1 MHKTIT
7 NEKEV
12 MKPEGN
18 HLYPRTGKRGVPQQF
33 PRRLY
38 NMLETEAREQSD
50 HDRLISWSPSGNA
63 FMIED
68 PVLFAS
74 LTLPKY
80 FKTSVFSS
88 FQRNMNLY
96 GFVKVRKGPEAG
108 MYYHPDFVRGKPEN
122 LHKLTKCK
130 TATDRKISLGEAA
143 LSNAS
148 KISHPNMINPNVHPL
163 HFSHGSQ
170 LGSVGHAPTQSTYG
184 STTVPI
190 VPERSAAAAQFA
202 ARANAIAGRFQNP
215 HEQAYIYHMH
225 NRMPY
230 PMYGQPYNRPPH
242 VGGPYYP
249 SVPIPAPGGNAATS
263 AGPHPH
269 PYVSHQDNHQPYP
282 SKLPYTHNIDT
293 AAKQNKVPC
302 HNDKILQDFENQD
315 ELKRVTSRSRLPKH
329 DEILNNEDS
338 EDSSKMKGLLTL
350 AMTCLTDG
358 KK

>member
-1 MHKTIT
+1 
-7 NEKEV
+7 
-12 MKPEGN
+12 
-18 HLYPRTGKRGVPQQF
+18 
-33 PRRLY
+33 
-38 NMLETEAREQSD
+38 
-50 HDRLISWSPSGNA
+50 
-63 FMIED
+63 
-68 PVLFAS
+68 
-74 LTLPKY
+74 
-80 FKTSVFSS
+80 
-88 FQRNMNLY
+88 
-96 GFVKVRKGPEAG
+96 

-130 TATDRKISLGEAA
+130 TATDRKFSLGEAT

-148 KISHPNMINPNVHPL
+148 KMPHSNMMHNVHPS
-163 HFSHGSQ
+163 HFSHGGQ

-184 STTVPI
+184 STNVPI

-215 HEQAYIYHMH
+215 HEQAYMYHMH

-249 SVPIPAPGGNAATS
+249 SVPTPAPGGIAATS
-263 AGPHPH
+263 AGPVPH
-269 PYVSHQDNHQPYP
+269 PYVSHQDNHPPYP
-282 SKLPYTHNIDT
+282 SNLPYTTLKHNIDT
-293 AAKQNKVPC
+293 ATKQNNVPSLDSS
-302 HNDKILQDFENQD
+302 NDTSHSGKIPQDSENED
-315 ELKRVTSRSRLPKH
+315 ELKRLTARASLPKQ
-329 DEILNNEDS
+329 DEISNNEDS